1 MADTVIPTIMDIAG
15 DHGWPGG
22 EMPDTVIEALGIL
35 AGYISAGADPEVI
48 ADAVAEW
55 LEAHPEAT
63 TTVQDGTI
71 TLAKLSPDLVATDE
85 EGILLIDE
93 LADVI
98 AAAHDAGMITDAQG
112 IRMIDDILL

>member
-1 MADTVIPTIMDIAG
+1 MADTVIPTIMDIAS

-22 EMPDTVIEALGIL
+22 EMPETVIEALGIL

-85 EGILLIDE
+85 EGILLIDAIE
-93 LADVI
+93 DTIVDAY
-98 AAAHDAGMITDAQG
+98 DAGAITDAQG
-112 IRMIDDILL
+112 VLMIDNILL